1 MTVWPIVVGTVY
13 ESVCVVMVERRLSLP
28 ICVCALLMLA
38 HDMLE
43 HEVMPHTHF
52 NQSIT
57 HYGEGK
63 SSYSYLVF
71 SIFAFQIHGMTHP
84 QKLIVEKQPLQHTQ
98 IHTQY
103 LPQLATLS
111 SLCVTNEHT

>member
-1 MTVWPIVVGTVY
+1 MRSHAPKHDLY
-13 ESVCVVMVERRLSLP
+13 
-28 ICVCALLMLA
+28 A
-38 HDMLE
+38 HPCDNAA
-43 HEVMPHTHF
+43 HTH
-52 NQSIT
+52 QSINHT
-57 HYGEGK
+57 FGEGK
-63 SSYSYLVF
+63 SSYSYFVF